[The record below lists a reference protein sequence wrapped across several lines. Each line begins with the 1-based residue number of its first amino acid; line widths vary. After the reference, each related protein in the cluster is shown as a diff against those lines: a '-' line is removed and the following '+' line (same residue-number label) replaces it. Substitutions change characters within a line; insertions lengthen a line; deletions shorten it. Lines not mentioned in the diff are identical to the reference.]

1 MKACL
6 VGLNQQETQAVA
18 PILHFIG
25 VEVVLDPQQDELVD
39 FFVVGSQIEATE
51 MALPLPAIWL
61 YEAPQDIGQDQA
73 IWCCPIP
80 WRQEHILPI
89 INRLAE
95 RSTMPRAQAV
105 NLNVYVRH
113 LESLLIRHALAS
125 SNGVVSQAANL
136 LQIQRTTLIEKMRRY
151 RIDKSEF

>member
-6 VGLNQQETQAVA
+6 VGVSQEETQAVA
-18 PILHFIG
+18 PILHFLGI
-25 VEVVLDPQQDELVD
+25 EVVLDPQQDELVD
-39 FFVVGSQIEATE
+39 FFVVGSLVDVTKLS
-51 MALPLPAIWL
+51 LPLPSIWL
-61 YEAPQDIGQDQA
+61 QTREGIETDSA

-80 WRQEHILPI
+80 WRQDQIMPIL
-89 INRLAE
+89 NRLAE
-95 RSTMPRAQAV
+95 SPNMPRAQGV

-113 LESLLIRHALAS
+113 LESLLIRHALTS

>member
-6 VGLNQQETQAVA
+6 VGLNQAEVQAVA
-18 PILHFIG
+18 PVLHFIG
-25 VEVVLDPQQDELVD
+25 VEVVLDPQQDEWVD
-39 FFVVGSQIEATE
+39 FFVVGSQVEAVD

-61 YEAPQDIGQDQA
+61 QQAPETIDDQP

-80 WRQEHILPI
+80 WRQEQILPI

-95 RSTMPRAQAV
+95 RSTMPKAQAV

-113 LESLLIRHALAS
+113 LESLLIRHALIS

>member
-6 VGLNQQETQAVA
+6 IGLNQEETHAVA
-18 PILHFIG
+18 PVLHFIG

-39 FFVVGSQIEATE
+39 FFVVGSQVEAPK
-51 MALPLPAIWL
+51 MALPLPTIWL
-61 YEAPQDIGQDQA
+61 HESQDDLADSGL
-73 IWCCPIP
+73 WSCPIP
-80 WRQEHILPI
+80 WRQEQILPI
-89 INRLAE
+89 INRLADS
-95 RSTMPRAQAV
+95 STMPRAQAV

-113 LESLLIRHALAS
+113 LESLLIRHALTS